1 MKTFNAKELKESA
14 SLLELLSQLGYQPKR
29 KSGKEQMFYSML
41 RDNDHTPSFAVDDKS
56 GEWYDHGIGEGGNII
71 DFGLKF
77 WPNDTFKEVVTKI
90 NGYLSHTLHSTAGD
104 QRADQRKAKKSPKI
118 PTYIITSVKPLGT
131 HPAITEYLQSRGVFE
146 IGLSMLS
153 EVYYTVKGEDKVSK
167 HFYSAGWKNDNGS
180 WEVRNKYF
188 KGCLGTKEV
197 TTIAGDPKKVS
208 MFEGFMNYLS
218 WKSENPSANHT
229 IIILNTLSL
238 LAEGI
243 EKAKRFTEI
252 NMYFDRD
259 AGGHA
264 ASKELLAKLPYA
276 IDRSAIYEKFNDY
289 NDRLIFTLKDSKE
302 SGILEPVIKRGTR
315 R

>member
-1 MKTFNAKELKESA
+1 MKIFNAKELKESA

-41 RDNDHTPSFAVDDKS
+41 RDNDHTPSFAVDDKA

-77 WPNDTFKEVVTKI
+77 WPNDTFKEVVSKI
-90 NGYLSHTLHSTAGD
+90 NGYLSHTLHSTAAD
-104 QRADQRKAKKSPKI
+104 QRADRRGAKRSPKM
-118 PTYIITSVKPLGT
+118 PTYIITIVKPLGT
-131 HPAITEYLQSRGVFE
+131 HPAITDYLKSRGVFE
-146 IGLSMLS
+146 IGLNLLS

-188 KGCLGTKEV
+188 KGCLGAKGV
-197 TTIAGDPKKVS
+197 TTIPGDPKKVS
-208 MFEGFMNYLS
+208 MFEGFINYLS
-218 WKSENPSANHT
+218 WKLENPSST
-229 IIILNTLSL
+229 RTVIILNTLSL
-238 LAEGI
+238 LAEGMK
-243 EKAKRFTEI
+243 KAKLFTEI
-252 NMYFDRD
+252 DLYFDRD

-264 ASKELLAKLPYA
+264 ASKELLIKLPYA
-276 IDRSAIYEKFNDY
+276 IDRSGIYEKFNDY
-289 NDRLIFTLKDSKE
+289 NDKLISVLKE
-302 SGILEPVIKRGTR
+302 SQEILSETNKRTIR